1 MNEATNSPES
11 TPASTPGIGLS
22 AAPSR
27 RRFLGTGAVVTPA
40 ILTLAS
46 QPALG
51 VTCFTPSRSL
61 SKNTSASQVG
71 KDGVCLNAESPGNYK
86 EQSSPTTANG
96 KAASA
101 YHWPISPNT
110 KFHSNETYNGMAGVF
125 TGSCYGDRS
134 LLNVLNQTDGL
145 SDPSNVAKHLIGA
158 YLNILGGNGAV
169 IAPNVL
175 NAQGVKN
182 IWSAWLNSSF
192 TSYPVSAGVK
202 WTGDQLVSYLI
213 ANGIVK

>member
-22 AAPSR
+22 VAPSR

-61 SKNTSASQVG
+61 SKNTSSSQVG
-71 KDGVCLNAESPGNYK
+71 KDGLCLNAESPGNYK
-86 EQSSPTTANG
+86 QQSTAG
-96 KAASA
+96 ASA
-101 YHWPISPNT
+101 YHWPISPYT
-110 KFHSNETYNGMAGVF
+110 KFHSNKTYNGKAGVF
-125 TGSCYGDRS
+125 SGSCYGSRS
-134 LLNVLNQTDGL
+134 LLDVLNKTSGL
-145 SDPSNVAKHLIGA
+145 SDPSNVAFHLIGA

-169 IAPNVL
+169 IPSNVL
-175 NAQGVKN
+175 SAQDVKK
-182 IWSAWLNSSF
+182 IWNAWLLSNFSGYQAMPG
-192 TSYPVSAGVK
+192 TT
-202 WTGDQLVSYLI
+202 WTGTQLVAYLTS
-213 ANGIVK
+213 NGIVK